1 MLPLAGLMGFWHERF
16 EVFLDGERRT
26 PSEDAI
32 VEVMLEEF
40 GV

>member
-1 MLPLAGLMGFWHERF
+1 MQPLAGLLGFWHERF
-16 EVFLDGERRT
+16 RVQLDGVRHAPR
-26 PSEDAI
+26 EDEI